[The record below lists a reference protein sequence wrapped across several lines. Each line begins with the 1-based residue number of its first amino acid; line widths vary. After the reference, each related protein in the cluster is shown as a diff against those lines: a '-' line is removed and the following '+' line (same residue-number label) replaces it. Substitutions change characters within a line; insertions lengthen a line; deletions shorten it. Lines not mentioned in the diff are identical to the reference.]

1 MQRNPL
7 APPAHGVSLT
17 IRIVLAGLAGLGLG
31 LVFWLVTAGAAGAAE
46 RPELQ
51 GRALIASAG
60 WHSRAVRNTVETAT
74 LAKSDRVPA
83 GWSAGSVRRGDGRSG
98 RDGSRRVKELQR
110 RLRSLGYRP
119 GPVNGVFGKRTQAA
133 VAWFQHKHQ
142 LPLTGVV
149 TVGTLR
155 HIRAAQAVASGA
167 ERQGAAR
174 RVEAGPDAAAQ
185 AAPRRAAD
193 APDLAAETT
202 RTAAGTAGFA
212 SLSWWLW
219 GLIAAAALALLAL
232 IATIRLRRRERQGP
246 DTAPVY
252 ELWVHGT
259 SPDPAVGTFR
269 GVVKAVSVPDEP
281 RPAGWVADS
290 QYLIHDPAKPEP
302 FWAPA
307 EQIDEL
313 GAARQQP
320 ATTPTDEESAPVAIG
335 YLSGPANGPTPSPQ
349 AGAIEAACQERGWR
363 LAQIAHDPPGPGV
376 LDARPGLQHALHRLA
391 SGQATC
397 LVIARLAHIGPSVEE
412 LAQMIARVEE
422 ARATLVVCDIDLDTS
437 TTVGRRT
444 ANALATLNENT
455 DPSNNALRALPSP
468 APAPAHH

>member
-1 MQRNPL
+1 M
-7 APPAHGVSLT
+7 
-17 IRIVLAGLAGLGLG
+17 
-31 LVFWLVTAGAAGAAE
+31 
-46 RPELQ
+46 
-51 GRALIASAG
+51 
-60 WHSRAVRNTVETAT
+60 
-74 LAKSDRVPA
+74 
-83 GWSAGSVRRGDGRSG
+83 
-98 RDGSRRVKELQR
+98 
-110 RLRSLGYRP
+110 
-119 GPVNGVFGKRTQAA
+119 
-133 VAWFQHKHQ
+133 
-142 LPLTGVV
+142 
-149 TVGTLR
+149 
-155 HIRAAQAVASGA
+155 
-167 ERQGAAR
+167 
-174 RVEAGPDAAAQ
+174 
-185 AAPRRAAD
+185 
-193 APDLAAETT
+193 
-202 RTAAGTAGFA
+202 
-212 SLSWWLW
+212 
-219 GLIAAAALALLAL
+219 
-232 IATIRLRRRERQGP
+232 
-246 DTAPVY
+246 Y

-290 QYLIHDPAKPEP
+290 QYLIQDPAKPEP

-320 ATTPTDEESAPVAIG
+320 ATPSTDAESAPVAIG
-335 YLSGPANGPTPSPQ
+335 YLSAPANGPTPSPQ

-363 LAQIAHDPPGPGV
+363 LAQIAHDPPSAGG

-397 LVIARLAHIGPSVEE
+397 LVIARLAHIGPTVED

-422 ARATLVVCDIDLDTS
+422 SRATLVVCDIDLDTS

-444 ANALATLNENT
+444 ANALATLNENP

>member
-1 MQRNPL
+1 MQRNRL
-7 APPAHGVSLT
+7 APPAHSFSLT
-17 IRIVLAGLAGLGLG
+17 IRLVLAGLAGLGFG
-31 LVFWLVTAGAAGAAE
+31 LVFWLVTAGTAGAAE

-60 WHSRAVRNTVETAT
+60 WHSRAVRNTVETT
-74 LAKSDRVPA
+74 KLAKSERTPA
-83 GWSAGSVRRGDGRSG
+83 GWSAGAVRRGDGRAG
-98 RDGSRRVKELQR
+98 RDGSQRVKELQR

-133 VAWFQHKHQ
+133 VGWFQHKHQ

-155 HIRAAQAVASGA
+155 HIRAAQAEARGA
-167 ERQGAAR
+167 ERQGEAR
-174 RVEAGPDAAAQ
+174 QVEAGPDAAAQ
-185 AAPRRAAD
+185 AAPQRAAD
-193 APDLAAETT
+193 APAPAADTT
-202 RTAAGTAGFA
+202 PAAASDAGFA
-212 SLSWWLW
+212 GLSWWLW
-219 GLIAAAALALLAL
+219 GAIAAAALVLLAL
-232 IATIRLRRRERQGP
+232 IAAMMRRRRRDRGGD

-252 ELWVHGT
+252 ELWVHGA
-259 SPDPAVGTFR
+259 SPDPAIGAFR

-290 QYLIHDPAKPEP
+290 QYLIQDPAKPEP

-320 ATTPTDEESAPVAIG
+320 PAHPADAESSPVATG
-335 YLSGPANGPTPSPQ
+335 YLSGQANGPTPSPQ

-363 LAQIAHDPPGPGV
+363 LAQIAHDPPGAGGA
-376 LDARPGLQHALHRLA
+376 DARPGLQHALHRLA
-391 SGQATC
+391 SGQASC
-397 LVIARLAHIGPSVEE
+397 LVIARLAHVGPSVED
-412 LAQMIARVEE
+412 LAQVLARVEE
-422 ARATLVVCDIDLDTS
+422 CRARLVVCDIDLDTS

-444 ANALATLNENT
+444 ANALATLN
-455 DPSNNALRALPSP
+455 DPDSSSTALRALPSS

>member
-1 MQRNPL
+1 MQRNRLAPL
-7 APPAHGVSLT
+7 AQSSTPVVRLLSGV
-17 IRIVLAGLAGLGLG
+17 GFLGLG
-31 LVFWLVTAGAAGAAE
+31 ILLWLVFGAGAAAAAE
-46 RPELQ
+46 QPTLNGRELST
-51 GRALIASAG
+51 AAG
-60 WHSRAVRNTVETAT
+60 WHQRAVRRAVETSAP
-74 LAKSDRVPA
+74 ASQSRRAPA
-83 GWSAGSVRRGDGRSG
+83 GWSAGAVRFGDGRAL
-98 RDGSRRVKELQR
+98 RDGSRRVKEVQR
-110 RLRSLGYRP
+110 RLRVLGYHP
-119 GPVNGVFGKRTQAA
+119 GPVNGVYGERTRDA
-133 VAWFQHKHQ
+133 VGWFQYKHQ
-142 LPLTGVV
+142 LTLDGI
-149 TVGTLR
+149 VGLVTLR
-155 HIRAAQAVASGA
+155 HIRAAQADAL
-167 ERQGAAR
+167 AR
-174 RVEAGPDAAAQ
+174 PDQPAQARPDTRDAAAPV
-185 AAPRRAAD
+185 APRRAAD
-193 APDLAAETT
+193 APAPD
-202 RTAAGTAGFA
+202 TAATAASGFA
-212 SLSWWLW
+212 GIAWWLW
-219 GLIAAAALALLAL
+219 GLIAAGALALVAL
-232 IATIRLRRRERQGP
+232 VAALLHRRRGRSVT

-302 FWAPA
+302 FWASA

-320 ATTPTDEESAPVAIG
+320 ATTSTDEESAPIAIG

-363 LAQIAHDPPGPGV
+363 LAQIAHDPPAAGA

-422 ARATLVVCDIDLDTS
+422 SRATLVVCDIDLDTS

-444 ANALATLNENT
+444 ANALATLNENP

>member
-1 MQRNPL
+1 MQRNRL
-7 APPAHGVSLT
+7 APPAQGFSLT
-17 IRIVLAGLAGLGLG
+17 IRLVLAGLAGLGFG
-31 LVFWLVTAGAAGAAE
+31 LVFWLLTAGTAGAAE

-51 GRALIASAG
+51 GRALISSAG
-60 WHSRAVRNTVETAT
+60 WHSRAVRNTVETTT
-74 LAKSDRVPA
+74 LAKGERTPA
-83 GWSAGSVRRGDGRSG
+83 GWSAGAVRRGDGRAG

-133 VAWFQHKHQ
+133 VGWFQHKHQ

-155 HIRAAQAVASGA
+155 HIRAAQAESRGA
-167 ERQGAAR
+167 ERQGEAR
-174 RVEAGPDAAAQ
+174 QVEAGPDAVAQ
-185 AAPRRAAD
+185 AAPQRAAD
-193 APDLAAETT
+193 APAPAADTT
-202 RTAAGTAGFA
+202 PASESDAGFA
-212 SLSWWLW
+212 GLSWWLW

-232 IATIRLRRRERQGP
+232 IATMRLRRRERRGD

-252 ELWVHGT
+252 ELWVHGN
-259 SPDPAVGTFR
+259 SPDPAVGAFR

-320 ATTPTDEESAPVAIG
+320 PAPSTDAESAPVAIG
-335 YLSGPANGPTPSPQ
+335 YLAGPNGPTPSPQ
-349 AGAIEAACQERGWR
+349 AAAIEAACQERGWR
-363 LAQIAHDPPGPGV
+363 LAQIAHDPPGPGGP
-376 LDARPGLQHALHRLA
+376 DSRPGLQHALHRLA
-391 SGQATC
+391 SGQASC
-397 LVIARLAHIGPSVEE
+397 LVIARLAHVGPSVED
-412 LAQMIARVEE
+412 LAQVLGRVEE
-422 ARATLVVCDIDLDTS
+422 SRARLVVCDIDLDTS

-444 ANALATLNENT
+444 ANALATLN
-455 DPSNNALRALPSP
+455 DPDPGNNALRALPSP
-468 APAPAHH
+468 AHAPAHH